1 MAVFAYPSKIS
12 AILVVYI
19 EGGSYMNKVNF
30 EDIGELLIQS
40 IAVSAIITILFGYL
54 VRKLLYVA
62 PFRLM
67 TIGIGIVITL
77 IGMLFF
83 TTMFVLLKK

>member
-1 MAVFAYPSKIS
+1 MAVFSYPSQLS
-12 AILVVYI
+12 VILVVYI
-19 EGGSYMNKVNF
+19 EGGGFMNRVNL

-54 VRKLLYVA
+54 VRKLLYLV
-62 PFRLM
+62 PFRLV
-67 TIGIGIVITL
+67 TIGVVIIITL
-77 IGMLFF
+77 LGMLFF